1 VKDSQ
6 DCATE
11 VFFARIKNSP
21 QTRYNDYGLREKV
34 RGDIGQRKDRNDTFS
49 DTAARYSRV
58 PRMSST
64 FGRSNCSTAITT
76 TTSSHA

>member
-1 VKDSQ
+1 
-6 DCATE
+6 
-11 VFFARIKNSP
+11 
-21 QTRYNDYGLREKV
+21 LREKV